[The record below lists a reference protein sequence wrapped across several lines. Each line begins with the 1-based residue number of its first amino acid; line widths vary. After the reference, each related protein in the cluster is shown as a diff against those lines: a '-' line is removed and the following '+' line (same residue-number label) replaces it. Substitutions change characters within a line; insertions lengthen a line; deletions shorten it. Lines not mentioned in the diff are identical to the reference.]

1 MQIFFPIGIL
11 YLFNHATTLR
21 RHFYLAAFYILHWLF
36 PMLLTLTRVHFCSS

>member
-36 PMLLTLTRVHFCSS
+36 PMLLLTLT